1 MEFNFEEKFIFGHQN
16 FLNCCFKVQFGS
28 GSKSNCVLVDC
39 SGVLYFPVSSDL
51 GEVAIHR
58 AELKEILNKNITIT
72 SAYHVEHNERSY
84 LFFACDAEEGGGYRL
99 ITYCTSHYDIYS
111 KDKDLVAWQTLE
123 LPFKIMDAKSLT
135 DENQNSIIL
144 LCGSDKRTHIYSLD
158 AQCIVVRRK
167 KSHAFRNSVIDQLL
181 LFEDK
186 GYECLTSAL
195 PIRLFINQIHSIENY
210 SVSDILLGYSNGII
224 IWYHETILLQISHN
238 EFDFIQ
244 EIPLFQG
251 KSNSPNSV
259 DSNTNKSDLLLPR
272 KSRSANDLS
281 KGFEEILSINNPNDE
296 FEGRSKSSDQL
307 TNLDITLPLTS
318 ITEEESEDES
328 LPGLPSIPPV
338 YVPEIITTEVPHIER
353 KILFFDG
360 VFSCCCFYDIPFSNN
375 SQSNDSSQRNLQRLS
390 LQSKNQLS
398 IPCIVVGLANGSTL
412 LVQFSD
418 VENPHA
424 ILPKSYSHGGV
435 RAISQEFISNNRCRD
450 IVSTFFF
457 LFIFFASHRP
467 LFFPFSYLF
476 TFENNAAL
484 LCLFECFVE
493 DISQYHTL
501 FFFDKFALDFKNIF
515 TF

>member
-39 SGVLYFPVSSDL
+39 SGVLYFPVSSDS
-51 GEVAIHR
+51 GDVAIHR
-58 AELKEILNKNITIT
+58 ADLKEILNKNITIT

-84 LFFACDAEEGGGYRL
+84 LFLACDADEGGGYRL

-272 KSRSANDLS
+272 KSRSANDLL
-281 KGFEEILSINNPNDE
+281 KGFEEILSMNNPNDE

-338 YVPEIITTEVPHIER
+338 YIPEIITTEVPHIER

-360 VFSCCCFYDIPFSNN
+360 ILSCSCFYDIPLPIN
-375 SQSNDSSQRNLQRLS
+375 SQNNDSSQRNVQRLS
-390 LQSKNQLS
+390 LKPKIQLS
-398 IPCIVVGLANGSTL
+398 IPCLVVGLANGSTL
-412 LVQFSD
+412 LVQFSN
-418 VENPHA
+418 VENPHP

-435 RAISQEFISNNRCRD
+435 RAISQEFISNNTCRD
-450 IVSTFFF
+450 IVSFSSPVI
-457 LFIFFASHRP
+457 LFIFLAFPRP
-467 LFFPFSYLF
+467 LTLYFFIFSCFFHYYADLF
-476 TFENNAAL
+476 CTFESDA
-484 LCLFECFVE
+484 
-493 DISQYHTL
+493 D
-501 FFFDKFALDFKNIF
+501 NIF
-515 TF
+515 